1 MLTPDPSVP
10 HLAPNWNLGDTWTVR
25 YHLGEVKRTAG
36 AFGSMIKDEFD
47 WVYTVVAATASL
59 VKISCHT
66 EAASVWHLTFTPD
79 GQLLT
84 VESPIGEEHSAA
96 DLGVPY
102 LKPYYHPQEEG
113 VAVWPRF
120 PLEEDFG
127 LDDSSHRQRSRTIGS
142 ELEVAVFR
150 AGRVFELD
158 TNRTATMR
166 WEEGRP
172 WWSIMRIDMEFPN
185 ENGVGWHAPYTQLE
199 GTVIAWPQSTP

>member
-1 MLTPDPSVP
+1 MLPPDPSVP
-10 HLAPNWNLGDTWTVR
+10 HLAPNWNYGDTWTVR
-25 YHLGEVKRTAG
+25 YHLGQVKRTAG

-47 WVYTVVAATASL
+47 WVYTVVAATPSL

-66 EAASVWHLTFTPD
+66 EADSVWHLTFTPD

-84 VESPIGEEHSAA
+84 LESPIGEERAAA

-102 LKPYYHPQEEG
+102 LKSDYHPQEEG

-127 LDDSSHRQRSRTIGS
+127 LDDSGHRQRSRTIGS
-142 ELEVAVFR
+142 ELEVAVLR
-150 AGRVFELD
+150 AGRVSDLV
-158 TNRTATMR
+158 TSRTATMR

-172 WWSIMRIDMEFPN
+172 WWSKMRIDMEFPN
-185 ENGVGWHAPYTQLE
+185 ENGVGWYAPHTQIE
-199 GTVIAWPQSTP
+199 GTVISWPQSTP